1 MRKTPA
7 GPDDM
12 SIRQSFNVGKSETEQ
27 TLHSKLP
34 EEGFQETVCGWLGK
48 VSGLRK
54 RLLPT
59 DGPDPTG
66 SKEQGKMLLGS
77 TLWCL
82 MS

>member
-1 MRKTPA
+1 MRKTLA

-27 TLHSKLP
+27 TLHRKLP
-34 EEGFQETVCGWLGK
+34 EEGFQETVCDWLGK